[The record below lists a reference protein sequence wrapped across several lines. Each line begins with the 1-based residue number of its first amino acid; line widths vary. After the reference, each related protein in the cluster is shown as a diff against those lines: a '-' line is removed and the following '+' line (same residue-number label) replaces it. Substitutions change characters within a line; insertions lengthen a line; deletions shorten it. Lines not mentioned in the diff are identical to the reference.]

1 MDDQCM
7 RYAPP
12 DPGFWEKVGG
22 PCIPLCLPPAGPLPS
37 PPQPPPPYP
46 DSCSRV
52 AGAPAGEGERERR
65 GR

>member
-12 DPGFWEKVGG
+12 DPGFWEKVGA
-22 PCIPLCLPPAGPLPS
+22 PLHSPVPS
-37 PPQPPPPYP
+37 PRRPASLTPPYP

-52 AGAPAGEGERERR
+52 EAPPPERERERR